1 MFGLINKSASWLNGI
16 ATLWAFMLAVV
27 ILVDVVGRSFFGQPL
42 QGTKEIVTNS
52 IVAIVFLQFPLAVRD
67 KAFLRTTLVY
77 DVLPIFFR
85 RLIDSAGYLIGFAFF
100 AAMAWGGWPDMVI
113 GWQIGEFEGEGA
125 FRVPVYPVRTIIV
138 VLSALCAVG
147 FLIQTVLTV
156 MGRDQTPAATTSD
169 MPDTS
174 KDVTPVKEIQK

>member
-1 MFGLINKSASWLNGI
+1 MGGLINRSASWLNGI
-16 ATLWAFMLAVV
+16 ATIWAFLLAVV

-42 QGTKEIVTNS
+42 QGTKEIVANS
-52 IVAIVFLQFPLAVRD
+52 IVAIVFLQFPLAVRE

-77 DVLPIFFR
+77 DHLPGFLQR
-85 RLIDSAGYLIGFAFF
+85 VVDSAGYLIGFGFF
-100 AAMAWGGWPDMVI
+100 AAMAWGGWPDMMI
-113 GWQIGEFEGEGA
+113 GWRIGEFEGEGA

-147 FLIQTVLTV
+147 FLIQTVLTI
-156 MGRDQTPAATTSD
+156 MGRDQTATATISD